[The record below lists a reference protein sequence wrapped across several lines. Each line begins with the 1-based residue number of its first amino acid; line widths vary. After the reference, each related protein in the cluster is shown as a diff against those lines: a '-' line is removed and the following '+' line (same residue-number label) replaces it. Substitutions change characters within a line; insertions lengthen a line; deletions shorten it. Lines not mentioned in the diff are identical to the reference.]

1 MLHDFGYSHECW
13 LECNSNN
20 LIRGVCVMKE
30 VLVLKDLKQIKAI
43 SQDYRIGILEAYND
57 EPATAKQISDKL
69 GEPHAKVNYHI
80 KALAKVGILELV
92 EESVKLG
99 IIEKYYLPV
108 AKAFVIDSAAMKSSD
123 KNVVASI
130 NQASHALFERI
141 SKEFYASLEQ
151 PEKELPNKLLHKTD
165 FYLTEEEAKDLHVKL
180 EDVIVEFLKG
190 KDTQVEGTNKYFTS
204 ALIIPC
210 DESNS

>member
-1 MLHDFGYSHECW
+1 
-13 LECNSNN
+13 
-20 LIRGVCVMKE
+20 MKE

-43 SQDYRIGILEAYND
+43 SQDYRIRILEAYNE

-99 IIEKYYLPV
+99 IVEKYYLPV
-108 AKAFVIDSAAMKSSD
+108 AKAFVIDSGAMKSSD
-123 KNVVASI
+123 NHVVASI

-141 SKEFYASLEQ
+141 SKEFYASLEGA
-151 PEKELPNKLLHKTD
+151 EKNLPNKLLHRTD
-165 FYLTEEEAKDLHVKL
+165 IYLTEEEAKELHTQM
-180 EDVIVEFLKG
+180 EEVIVTFLKDREP
-190 KDTQVEGTNKYFTS
+190 KPDAANRYFAS
-204 ALIIPC
+204 ALLIPC
-210 DESNS
+210 GDVKA